1 MQEKAADDD
10 DDDVVTD
17 DCIFDRKLMENKKHK
32 QTNKKS
38 YEFHLLFAY
47 FWSFF
52 NEYSKK
58 QRRPWSMKSSFA
70 KQQRGEKK
78 RVEKHLP

>member
-1 MQEKAADDD
+1 MITTGKEKLFLANIGSNKNKKISIIFFLQEKAADDD

-47 FWSFF
+47 F
-52 NEYSKK
+52 
-58 QRRPWSMKSSFA
+58 
-70 KQQRGEKK
+70 
-78 RVEKHLP
+78 